1 MANGAQLE
9 GRRFGKLVVIGKT
22 RRPRPSGSVMVYWTC
37 RCDCGNET
45 KVVSQY
51 LNNGRVVS
59 CGCKRGT
66 THGHTKFH
74 GPMSPT
80 YTSWVRMK
88 SRCNNANDTNYKH
101 YGGRGISVC
110 KRWRNSFENFLADMG
125 ERPNDKSL
133 DRINNDGNYSP
144 SNCRWA
150 TRSEQAKNVS
160 NLSERIEKMLSA
172 KRRKNAT
179 VVS

>member
-1 MANGAQLE
+1 
-9 GRRFGKLVVIGKT
+9 
-22 RRPRPSGSVMVYWTC
+22 
-37 RCDCGNET
+37 
-45 KVVSQY
+45 
-51 LNNGRVVS
+51 
-59 CGCKRGT
+59 
-66 THGHTKFH
+66 
-74 GPMSPT
+74 
-80 YTSWVRMK
+80 MK

-179 VVS
+179 VIS